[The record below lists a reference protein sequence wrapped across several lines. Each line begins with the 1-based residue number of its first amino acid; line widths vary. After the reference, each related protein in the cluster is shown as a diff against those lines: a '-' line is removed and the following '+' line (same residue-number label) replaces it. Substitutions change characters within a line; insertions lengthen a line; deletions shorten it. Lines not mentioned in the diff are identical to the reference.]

1 MARKLIALIKPMPP
15 KPIFRMTEE
24 ELNRHAEQLWDDHI
38 SPALR
43 RAEIEPK
50 SSEDPSKRSLDE

>member
-24 ELNRHAEQLWDDHI
+24 ELNRHAEQLRTSHLSGPPPGGD
-38 SPALR
+38 
-43 RAEIEPK
+43 RAQVQRG
-50 SSEDPSKRSLDE
+50 SEQAVTR

>member
-15 KPIFRMTEE
+15 EPISRMTEE
-24 ELNRHAEQLWDDHI
+24 ELDRYAKQLCDEHI

-43 RAEIEPK
+43 RAGIKPK
-50 SSEDPSKRSLDE
+50 ASEHPSKRSLDE